1 MCACGGGVK
10 VCACEGRGGGERM
23 CAEGRR
29 HEYILA
35 RCMGLARVNST
46 ALVHG
51 TQTTHDEQQCLSAR
65 VAARA

>member
-1 MCACGGGVK
+1 M
-10 VCACEGRGGGERM
+10 CACEGGGGERM

-35 RCMGLARVNST
+35 RCMGLACVNST
-46 ALVHG
+46 ALMAHKPHMMSNSV
-51 TQTTHDEQQCLSAR
+51 LSAR